1 MFLSFFVPFT
11 FTKYSWC
18 SPVSRIL
25 TSGIHVAR
33 SRSKIS
39 NDIWAICRAINYE
52 AGTILGNCLILRPIL
67 IQNEIILFLR
77 FKFPLPNSEQM
88 QPIVTF
94 DAVLSGRRVLEEC
107 FPQKRC
113 NGVESSDRIKEDLD
127 IYGSFVPNDYCEFP
141 DIFMNNTQ
149 SHRLWL
155 PFTYP

>member
-33 SRSKIS
+33 SRSRIS
-39 NDIWAICRAINYE
+39 NDIWGICLAINYE
-52 AGTILGNCLILRPIL
+52 DWNYFGPLLGRCLSYAILLPIESKLNYIL
-67 IQNEIILFLR
+67 IQNEIILFFR
-77 FKFPLPNSEQM
+77 FIFPLPNCEQM

-113 NGVESSDRIKEDLD
+113 NAME
-127 IYGSFVPNDYCEFP
+127 
-141 DIFMNNTQ
+141 
-149 SHRLWL
+149 
-155 PFTYP
+155 